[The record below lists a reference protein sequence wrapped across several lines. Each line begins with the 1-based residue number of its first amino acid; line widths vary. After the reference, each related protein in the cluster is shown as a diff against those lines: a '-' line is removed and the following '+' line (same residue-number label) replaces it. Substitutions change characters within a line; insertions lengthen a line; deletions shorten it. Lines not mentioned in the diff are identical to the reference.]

1 MATLPL
7 LLSLILSASP
17 ACPLADPGEPVCTQA
32 PSPQVQQPAAPV
44 PTAERTID
52 EVVAE
57 VENLRGWTFKRPV
70 TRERTSI
77 EDAKRDL
84 KRNLERTLPAERRAV
99 TRAFLATA
107 GFVPPGLDIEA
118 TLLSLLE
125 QQVAGYY
132 QPDTATL
139 HLVQRPQRMPAFVER
154 IVLVHELTHALD
166 DQYAD
171 IRTLTD
177 PAGDRTEDMDIV
189 LTSLV
194 EGSATSLM
202 LQHMMR
208 AQAAGQVNPA
218 ELMQYAAE
226 EMERA
231 KVFEALPRYFSALFG
246 SYLVGAGFL
255 AQGELSA
262 ILTLPDNKVIGE
274 RFLAARRA
282 LPLSSEQM
290 LHPEKYWDAAR
301 RDAPTTI
308 DDVAVERWLAGSNR
322 WVVHR
327 DTLGELLTAV
337 LTRARDSKV
346 KVDQLQSLASWTSPA
361 ASGWDGDRFF
371 LLASGT
377 DAADARRTLAGV
389 RGVWITT
396 WDSARDRD
404 EFQAALAAGSV
415 PQGTAVVPFGPAHAA
430 VFFGVDA
437 REREA
442 LVRELPRAGE
452 GFFRT
457 GQGAVPQPSG
467 EGSARLAPAGRRTP
481 SASSR
486 AEKSEYSSNARA
498 DQASAPL

>member
-1 MATLPL
+1 VATLSL
-7 LLSLILSASP
+7 LLSVALFAPPVSALP
-17 ACPLADPGEPVCTQA
+17 AVPEPLPVVQA
-32 PSPQVQQPAAPV
+32 PTAAGQVEPPPAP
-44 PTAERTID
+44 ERTVD
-52 EVVAE
+52 EVVSE

-70 TRERTSI
+70 KRERTSI
-77 EDAKRDL
+77 EEAKRDL
-84 KRNLERTLPAERRAV
+84 RLNLERTLPAERRAL

-107 GFVPPGLDIEA
+107 GFIPPGLDIEA

-132 QPDTATL
+132 QPETATL

-166 DQYAD
+166 DQHAD
-171 IRTLTD
+171 IRALTEPD
-177 PAGDRTEDMDIV
+177 AARTEDMDIV

-208 AQAAGQVNPA
+208 AQAAGQVNPG

-255 AQGELSA
+255 AQGELAS
-262 ILTLPDNKVIGE
+262 ILTQPDNRVIGE

-290 LHPEKYWDAAR
+290 LHPEKYWDPAQ
-301 RDAPTTI
+301 RDDPTAV
-308 DDVAVERWLAGSNR
+308 DDAAVERWLAAPNR

-337 LTRARDSKV
+337 LTRSRDSKV
-346 KVDQLQSLASWTSPA
+346 AVDQLQTLAAWTNA
-361 ASGWDGDRFF
+361 AATGWDGDRFY
-371 LLASGT
+371 LLASG
-377 DAADARRTLAGV
+377 ADAIEAQRSLDNP

-396 WDSARDRD
+396 WDSERDRD
-404 EFQAALAAGSV
+404 EFRAALEAGSV
-415 PQGTAVVPFGPAHAA
+415 PAGTAAVPFGTTHAA
-430 VFFGVDA
+430 VFFGLSDG
-437 REREA
+437 EREG
-442 LVRELPRAGE
+442 LIRELPRVG
-452 GFFRT
+452 GQFFKR
-457 GQGAVPQPSG
+457 
-467 EGSARLAPAGRRTP
+467 
-481 SASSR
+481 
-486 AEKSEYSSNARA
+486 
-498 DQASAPL
+498 

>member
-1 MATLPL
+1 
-7 LLSLILSASP
+7 
-17 ACPLADPGEPVCTQA
+17 V
-32 PSPQVQQPAAPV
+32 
-44 PTAERTID
+44 D

-57 VENLRGWTFKRPV
+57 VENLRGWTFKKPV
-70 TRERTSI
+70 KRERTSI

-84 KRNLERTLPAERRAV
+84 RQNLERTLPAERRAL
-99 TRAFLATA
+99 TAAFLATA
-107 GFVPPGLDIEA
+107 GFIPAGLDIEA
-118 TLLSLLE
+118 TLLTLLE

-132 QPDTATL
+132 QPETATL

-166 DQYAD
+166 DQHAD

-177 PAGDRTEDMDIV
+177 PAGERTEDMDIV

-231 KVFEALPRYFSALFG
+231 KVFEALPPYFSALFG

-255 AQGELSA
+255 AQGELAS
-262 ILTLPDNKVIGE
+262 ILALPDNKAIGE
-274 RFLAARRA
+274 RFLAARRS

-290 LHPEKYWDAAR
+290 LHPEKYWDPSR
-301 RDAPTTI
+301 RDDPTTI
-308 DDVAVERWLAGSNR
+308 DDAAVERWLGGPDR

-337 LTRARDSKV
+337 LTRGRGSKV
-346 KVDQLQSLASWTSPA
+346 SVDQLQTLASWTSAA

-371 LLASGT
+371 LLASGR
-377 DAADARRTLAGV
+377 DAIEARRTLAGV
-389 RGVWITT
+389 RGVWITA

-415 PQGTAVVPFGPAHAA
+415 PAGTVVVPFSTSGAA
-430 VFFGVDA
+430 VFFGVSEG
-437 REREA
+437 EREGLA
-442 LVRELPRAGE
+442 RELPRAGE
-452 GFFRT
+452 QFFRT
-457 GQGAVPQPSG
+457 SPVA
-467 EGSARLAPAGRRTP
+467 EGR
-481 SASSR
+481 
-486 AEKSEYSSNARA
+486 N
-498 DQASAPL
+498 

>member
-7 LLSLILSASP
+7 IVSLTLCAV
-17 ACPLADPGEPVCTQA
+17 PLALPGADSLRVQA
-32 PSPQVQQPAAPV
+32 PAPPVQAPAPAA
-44 PTAERTID
+44 AERTVD

-57 VENLRGWTFKRPV
+57 VENLRGWTFKHPV
-70 TRERTSI
+70 KRERTSI
-77 EDAKRDL
+77 DAAKRDL
-84 KRNLERTLPAERRAV
+84 RRNLERTLPTERRAL

-107 GFVPPGLDIEA
+107 GFIPAGLDIEA

-132 QPDTATL
+132 EPETSTL
-139 HLVQRPQRMPAFVER
+139 HLVQRSQRMPAFVER

-166 DQYAD
+166 DQHAD
-171 IRTLTD
+171 IRTLTAPD
-177 PAGDRTEDMDIV
+177 GDRTEDMDIV

-255 AQGELSA
+255 AQGELAA
-262 ILTLPDNKVIGE
+262 ILTLPDNRVIGE
-274 RFLAARRA
+274 RFLAARRS

-301 RDAPTTI
+301 RDDPTGI
-308 DDVAVERWLAGSNR
+308 DDAAVERWLTGPDR

-327 DTLGELLTAV
+327 DTLGELLIAV
-337 LTRARDSKV
+337 LTRTRDSKV
-346 KVDQLQSLASWTSPA
+346 SVEQLQALTSWTNPA
-361 ASGWDGDRFF
+361 AAGWDGDRFF
-371 LLASGT
+371 LLASGR
-377 DAADARRTLAGV
+377 DANEAQRTLSGA

-396 WDSARDRD
+396 WDTPGDRS
-404 EFQAALAAGSV
+404 EFQAALATGSV
-415 PQGTAVVPFGPAHAA
+415 PPGTAVVPFGSVHAA
-430 VFFGVDA
+430 VFFGVPDG
-437 REREA
+437 EREA
-442 LVRELPRAGE
+442 LARDLVTAGE
-452 GFFRT
+452 RFFGTSRP
-457 GQGAVPQPSG
+457 A
-467 EGSARLAPAGRRTP
+467 EGR
-481 SASSR
+481 
-486 AEKSEYSSNARA
+486 N
-498 DQASAPL
+498 

>member
-1 MATLPL
+1 MATLSL
-7 LLSLILSASP
+7 LLSLTLAGSP
-17 ACPLADPGEPVCTQA
+17 APPLCLAGEPLAIQA
-32 PSPQVQQPAAPV
+32 PATTGQEPPAPS
-44 PTAERTID
+44 AERTVD

-57 VENLRGWTFKRPV
+57 VENLRGWAFKRPV
-70 TRERTSI
+70 KRERTSI

-99 TRAFLATA
+99 TRAFLSTA
-107 GFVPPGLDIEA
+107 GFIPADLDIEA

-132 QPDTATL
+132 EPETATL
-139 HLVQRPQRMPAFVER
+139 HLVQRPQRMPAFVEK

-166 DQYAD
+166 DQHAD

-177 PAGDRTEDMDIV
+177 PDGNRTADMDIV

-208 AQAAGQVNPA
+208 AQAAGQVNPS

-226 EMERA
+226 EMQRA
-231 KVFEALPRYFSALFG
+231 KVFETLPRYFSALFG

-255 AQGELSA
+255 AQGELAA
-262 ILTLPDNKVIGE
+262 ILTLPDNKAIGE
-274 RFLAARRA
+274 RFLAARRT

-290 LHPEKYWDAAR
+290 LHPEKYWDATL
-301 RDAPTTI
+301 RDDPTAI
-308 DDVAVERWLAGSNR
+308 DDEAVGRWLGGPNR

-346 KVDQLQSLASWTSPA
+346 SVDQLQSLAAWTNAA

-371 LLASGT
+371 LIASG
-377 DAADARRTLAGV
+377 ADAGEAQRTLTGV

-404 EFQAALAAGSV
+404 EFQAALASGSV
-415 PQGTAVVPFGPAHAA
+415 PPGTTVVPFGTSYAA
-430 VFFGVDA
+430 VFFGVEA
-437 REREA
+437 AEREA

-452 GFFRT
+452 RFFR
-457 GQGAVPQPSG
+457 
-467 EGSARLAPAGRRTP
+467 R
-481 SASSR
+481 
-486 AEKSEYSSNARA
+486 
-498 DQASAPL
+498 